1 MIVTASG
8 IAKKKAIAIHQK
20 KILGLQRDWNP
31 YDGLCVSTAVLYQLS

>member
-8 IAKKKAIAIHQK
+8 IAKKAIAIHQK

-31 YDGLCVSTAVLYQLS
+31 YDGPCVSTAVLYQLS